1 MPCPDDALLDRWLD
15 QALAAPERDAVGAH
29 LAACA
34 PCAARR
40 DARLAEERGWRA
52 ALALDAAELA
62 QLARADPAAVWRSAA
77 APAQW
82 WPALAVLGLVGAAVA
97 WLVALPDLELM
108 VGLANRV
115 GLLGLALAWLLGQA
129 WHLGAA
135 ALNALA
141 TPPLVNPTV
150 LAAGIAAGLWLLMER
165 PWASSLA
172 QDPD

>member
-1 MPCPDDALLDRWLD
+1 
-15 QALAAPERDAVGAH
+15 
-29 LAACA
+29 
-34 PCAARR
+34 
-40 DARLAEERGWRA
+40 
-52 ALALDAAELA
+52 
-62 QLARADPAAVWRSAA
+62 
-77 APAQW
+77 
-82 WPALAVLGLVGAAVA
+82 VA